1 MIIVYAPAGGD
12 EQHFD
17 ARSLRVSEVSI
28 VARTIEQKWPEIQQ
42 GLADEDLDAMR
53 GVAWVLAKR
62 ANLSLRFGDFD
73 PGVGELST
81 RMDHAEIE
89 SYVTG
94 AVLIARQEPN
104 ADEERVRALVESVVL
119 AAALDTEHA
128 QRMIDKALA
137 EAPKDQDPQPNEQP
151 SDDLT
156 STSASS
162 ETDISASS
170 PTSSTSP
177 LPESTTS

>member
-1 MIIVYAPAGGD
+1 MYAPAGGE

-17 ARSLRVSEVSI
+17 ARTMRVSEVSI
-28 VARTIEQKWPEIQQ
+28 VSRTIEQKWPQIQQ

-62 ANLSLRFGDFD
+62 VNPSLRFGDFD
-73 PGVGELST
+73 PAVDELST
-81 RMDHAEIE
+81 RMDKAEIE
-89 SYVTG
+89 NYVTG
-94 AVLIARQEPN
+94 AVLIARQEP
-104 ADEERVRALVESVVL
+104 DITEERVRTLVEGVVL
-119 AAALDTEHA
+119 AVALDPEHA

-137 EAPKDQDPQPNEQP
+137 EAPKDQPETAGLSNGDPTPA
-151 SDDLT
+151 
-156 STSASS
+156 STSSDLS
-162 ETDISASS
+162 TSDSS

>member
-53 GVAWVLAKR
+53 GVAWVIAKR

-104 ADEERVRALVESVVL
+104 ADEEKVRTLVESFVL

-128 QRMIDKALA
+128 QRTIDKALA
-137 EAPKDQDPQPNEQP
+137 EAPKEPAQEQAEQTSGDPTP
-151 SDDLT
+151 
-156 STSASS
+156 TSASS
-162 ETDISASS
+162 ETATSDSS
-170 PTSSTSP
+170 PTSSTS
-177 LPESTTS
+177 LPAESTTS

>member
-1 MIIVYAPAGGD
+1 MIIVYAPAGGE

-17 ARSLRVSEVSI
+17 ARTLRVSEVSI
-28 VARTIEQKWPEIQQ
+28 VSRTIEQKWPQIQQ

-62 ANLSLRFGDFD
+62 TTPSLRFGDFD
-73 PGVGELST
+73 PAVDELTT
-81 RMDHAEIE
+81 RMDKAEIE

-94 AVLIARQEPN
+94 AVLIARQEPD
-104 ADEERVRALVESVVL
+104 ATEDRVRELVEGVVL

-128 QRMIDKALA
+128 QRTIDKALA
-137 EAPKDQDPQPNEQP
+137 EAPKDQPETVGP
-151 SDDLT
+151 SSDGLT
-156 STSASS
+156 TGSTSS
-162 ETDISASS
+162 EPSTSDSS

-177 LPESTTS
+177 LLESTTS